1 MALTETRS
9 NETVKKW
16 KDFSKS
22 TYAGVDIS
30 VIATLNF
37 SVLEKFFTPK
47 SSYSNKDKE
56 KLKGMYKKDISELEK
71 QLMWFNHFVD
81 YVGNVD
87 SNLYNEACEYA
98 DECEEC

>member
-1 MALTETRS
+1 MG
-9 NETVKKW
+9 K
-16 KDFSKS
+16 
-22 TYAGVDIS
+22 I
-30 VIATLNF
+30 
-37 SVLEKFFTPK
+37 
-47 SSYSNKDKE
+47 
-56 KLKGMYKKDISELEK
+56 KGMYKKDISDLEK